1 MVTSSSRSVF
11 FTYTACFLL
20 VYSLFFSCVKTEV
33 KNNLCQSWQ
42 YNLLATREELE
53 TRKASVKTRELMET
67 WMLEKQF
74 TELKFSKDGTFQMKW
89 KDMLTTGTWKFK
101 KRGKEIQI
109 VIDEQKQLL
118 SIDLITQDSLIITP
132 ITEEDEFTRV
142 LLAKNS

>member
-11 FTYTACFLL
+11 FTYSTCFLL

-42 YNLLATREELE
+42 YNLSATREELDN
-53 TRKASVKTRELMET
+53 RKASVKTQELMET

-118 SIDLITQDSLIITP
+118 TIDLITQDSLIITP
-132 ITEEDEFTRV
+132 ITEDDEFTRV

>member
-1 MVTSSSRSVF
+1 MVTSTARSVF
-11 FTYTACFLL
+11 FTYTTCFLL

-42 YNLLATREELE
+42 YNLLATREELAN
-53 TRKASVKTRELMET
+53 RKASVKTQELMET

-74 TELKFSKDGTFQMKW
+74 TELKFSKDGTFQMTW
-89 KDMLTTGTWKFK
+89 KDLLTTGTWKFK

-118 SIDLITQDSLIITP
+118 TIDLITQDSRIITP
-132 ITEEDEFTRV
+132 ITEDDEFTRV

>member
-1 MVTSSSRSVF
+1 MITSSSRSVF
-11 FTYTACFLL
+11 FTYTTCFLL

-42 YNLLATREELE
+42 YNLLATREELDH
-53 TRKASVKTRELMET
+53 RKASVKTHELMET

-118 SIDLITQDSLIITP
+118 TIDLITKDSLIITP

-142 LLAKNS
+142 LLVKNL

>member
-11 FTYTACFLL
+11 FTYTTCFLL

-42 YNLLATREELE
+42 YNLLATREELDN
-53 TRKASVKTRELMET
+53 RKASVKTRELMET

-118 SIDLITQDSLIITP
+118 SIDLITQDSLIMTP

>member
-1 MVTSSSRSVF
+1 
-11 FTYTACFLL
+11 

-42 YNLLATREELE
+42 YNLLATREEL
-53 TRKASVKTRELMET
+53 TNRKASVKTQELMET

-74 TELKFSKDGTFQMKW
+74 TELKFSKDGTFQMTW
-89 KDMLTTGTWKFK
+89 TGTWKFK

>member
-1 MVTSSSRSVF
+1 MITSSSRSVF
-11 FTYTACFLL
+11 FTYTTCFLL

-42 YNLLATREELE
+42 YNLLATREELDN
-53 TRKASVKTRELMET
+53 RKASVKTRELMET

-118 SIDLITQDSLIITP
+118 SIDLITPDSLIITP

>member
-1 MVTSSSRSVF
+1 MVTSTARPVF
-11 FTYTACFLL
+11 FTYTTCFLL

-42 YNLLATREELE
+42 YNLLATREELAN
-53 TRKASVKTRELMET
+53 RKASVKTQELMET

-74 TELKFSKDGTFQMKW
+74 TELKFSKDGTFQMTW
-89 KDMLTTGTWKFK
+89 KDLLTTGTWKFK

-109 VIDEQKQLL
+109 VIDEQKQFLT
-118 SIDLITQDSLIITP
+118 IDLITQDSLIMTP
-132 ITEEDEFTRV
+132 ITEDDEFTRV

>member
-11 FTYTACFLL
+11 FTYTTSFLL

-42 YNLLATREELE
+42 YNLLATREELDN
-53 TRKASVKTRELMET
+53 RKASVKTQELMET

-109 VIDEQKQLL
+109 VIGEQKQLL

>member
-11 FTYTACFLL
+11 FTYSTCFLL

-42 YNLLATREELE
+42 YNLLSTREELDN
-53 TRKASVKTRELMET
+53 RKASVKTQELMET

-118 SIDLITQDSLIITP
+118 TIDLITQDSLIITP
-132 ITEEDEFTRV
+132 ITEDDEFTRV

>member
-11 FTYTACFLL
+11 FTYSTCFLL

-42 YNLLATREELE
+42 YNLSATREELDS
-53 TRKASVKTRELMET
+53 RKASVKTQELMET

-109 VIDEQKQLL
+109 VIGEQKQLL

>member
-42 YNLLATREELE
+42 YNLLATREELDN
-53 TRKASVKTRELMET
+53 RKASVKTRELMET

>member
-42 YNLLATREELE
+42 YNLLATREELDN
-53 TRKASVKTRELMET
+53 RKASVKTRELMET

-89 KDMLTTGTWKFK
+89 KDLLTTGTWKFK

-109 VIDEQKQLL
+109 VIGEQKQLL

>member
-42 YNLLATREELE
+42 YNLLATREELDN
-53 TRKASVKTRELMET
+53 RKASVKTRELMET

-118 SIDLITQDSLIITP
+118 SIDLISQDSLIITP

>member
-11 FTYTACFLL
+11 FTYTTSFLL

-42 YNLLATREELE
+42 YNLLATREELDN
-53 TRKASVKTRELMET
+53 RKASVKTQELMET

-109 VIDEQKQLL
+109 VIGEQKQLL
-118 SIDLITQDSLIITP
+118 TIDLITKDSLIITP

>member
-1 MVTSSSRSVF
+1 MVTHSARPVF
-11 FTYTACFLL
+11 FIYTTCFLL

-42 YNLLATREELE
+42 YNLLATREEL
-53 TRKASVKTRELMET
+53 TNRKASVKTQELMET

-74 TELKFSKDGTFQMKW
+74 TELKFSKDGTFQMTW
-89 KDMLTTGTWKFK
+89 KDLLTTGTWKFK

-109 VIDEQKQLL
+109 VIDEKKQLL
-118 SIDLITQDSLIITP
+118 TIDLITQDSLIITP
-132 ITEEDEFTRV
+132 ITEDDEFTRV

>member
-11 FTYTACFLL
+11 FTYSTCFLL

-42 YNLLATREELE
+42 YNLLATRKELDN
-53 TRKASVKTRELMET
+53 RKASVKTQELMET

-109 VIDEQKQLL
+109 VIGEQKQLL

>member
-11 FTYTACFLL
+11 FTYTTCFLL

-42 YNLLATREELE
+42 YNLLATREELDN
-53 TRKASVKTRELMET
+53 RKASVKTQELMET

-109 VIDEQKQLL
+109 VIGEQKQLL

>member
-1 MVTSSSRSVF
+1 MVTSSSRSLF
-11 FTYTACFLL
+11 FTYSTCFLL

-42 YNLLATREELE
+42 YNLLATRKELDN
-53 TRKASVKTRELMET
+53 RRASVKTQELMET

-109 VIDEQKQLL
+109 VIGEQKQLL

>member
-11 FTYTACFLL
+11 FTYTTCFLL

-42 YNLLATREELE
+42 YNLSATREELDN
-53 TRKASVKTRELMET
+53 RKASVKTKELMET

-74 TELKFSKDGTFQMKW
+74 TELNFSKDGTFQMKW

-109 VIDEQKQLL
+109 VIGEQKQLL

>member
-1 MVTSSSRSVF
+1 MVTSTARPVF
-11 FTYTACFLL
+11 FTYTTCFLL

-42 YNLLATREELE
+42 YNLLATREEL
-53 TRKASVKTRELMET
+53 TNRKASVKTQELMET

-74 TELKFSKDGTFQMKW
+74 TELKFSKDGTFQMTW
-89 KDMLTTGTWKFK
+89 KDLLTTGTWKFK

-109 VIDEQKQLL
+109 VIDEKKQLL
-118 SIDLITQDSLIITP
+118 TIDLITQDSLIITP
-132 ITEEDEFTRV
+132 ITEDDEFTRV

>member
-11 FTYTACFLL
+11 FIYTACFLL

-42 YNLLATREELE
+42 YNLLATREELDN
-53 TRKASVKTRELMET
+53 RKASVKTRELMET

>member
-11 FTYTACFLL
+11 FTYSTCFLL
-20 VYSLFFSCVKTEV
+20 VYSLFFSCVKTEI

-42 YNLLATREELE
+42 YNLLATREELDN
-53 TRKASVKTRELMET
+53 RKASVKTQELMET

-118 SIDLITQDSLIITP
+118 TIDLITQDSLIITP
-132 ITEEDEFTRV
+132 ITEDDEFTRV

>member
-1 MVTSSSRSVF
+1 MVTSSSHSVF
-11 FTYTACFLL
+11 FAYATCFLL
-20 VYSLFFSCVKTEV
+20 VYILFFSCVKTEV

-42 YNLLATREELE
+42 YNLLATRKELDN
-53 TRKASVKTRELMET
+53 RKASVKTQELMET

-89 KDMLTTGTWKFK
+89 KDLLTTGTWKFK

-109 VIDEQKQLL
+109 VIGDQKQLL
-118 SIDLITQDSLIITP
+118 TIDLITQDSLIITP
-132 ITEEDEFTRV
+132 ITEDDEFTRV

>member
-1 MVTSSSRSVF
+1 MVKSSSRSVF
-11 FTYTACFLL
+11 FTYTTSFLL

-42 YNLLATREELE
+42 YNLLATREELDN
-53 TRKASVKTRELMET
+53 RKASVKTQELMET

-109 VIDEQKQLL
+109 VIGEQKQLL

>member
-11 FTYTACFLL
+11 FTYTTCFLL

-42 YNLLATREELE
+42 YNLLATREELDN
-53 TRKASVKTRELMET
+53 RKASVKTQELMET

-109 VIDEQKQLL
+109 VIGEQKQLL
-118 SIDLITQDSLIITP
+118 SIDLITRDSLIITP